1 MTDKPKQI
9 KALDLVK
16 QVFEHIYGNLT
27 LLRFNV
33 EKLTPINSVQ
43 NSPDINRWEVI
54 VNFYQNLQVQQP
66 NRYKIDVDLIDNTV
80 SFCSVDSNG
89 SPKEDEK
96 QTFQVVKKEGNK
108 KEDKFL

>member
-9 KALDLVK
+9 RALDLVK

-33 EKLTPINSVQ
+33 EKLTPENGI
-43 NSPDINRWEVI
+43 PDNLDANKWELI

-66 NRYKIDVDLIDNTV
+66 TRYKVDVNLVDNTV
-80 SFCSVDSNG
+80 SFYSM
-89 SPKEDEK
+89 DETGTSKDKK
-96 QTFQVVKKEGNK
+96 QTWQIMK
-108 KEDKFL
+108 KEDGSP